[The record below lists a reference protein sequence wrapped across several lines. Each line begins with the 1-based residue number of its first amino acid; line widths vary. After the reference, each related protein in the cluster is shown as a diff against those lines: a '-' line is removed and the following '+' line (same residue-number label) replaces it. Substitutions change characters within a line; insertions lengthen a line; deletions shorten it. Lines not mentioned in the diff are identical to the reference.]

1 MKLRVF
7 ATFILN
13 IFSFA
18 VYSQHSVEFDIP
30 SNSFENEYRISN
42 PSLKYSFDEIS
53 QIHNYSNNWDFDN
66 DGIKDELYF
75 VGTGGAHIY
84 YFLRVVL
91 SSDKKVRDLNFIQS
105 DVPFLNET
113 DTLKFKKISVGFA
126 VKKLGKDLTPT
137 IIVRLDESTYDA
149 FKKELMKQKIKTR
162 NSLICFKNG
171 KMKFSSF

>member
-1 MKLRVF
+1 MKLIVF

-13 IFSFA
+13 VFSFA
-18 VYSQHSVEFDIP
+18 VCSQHSVEFDIP

-53 QIHNYSNNWDFDN
+53 QIHNYSHNWDFDN

-91 SSDKKVRDLNFIQS
+91 SSDKKVRDVNFIQS
-105 DVPFLNET
+105 DFPFLNET
-113 DTLKFKKISVGFA
+113 IKLNSEKSNVGFA
-126 VKKLGKDLTPT
+126 VLNIEKELTPS
-137 IIVRLDESTYDA
+137 IIVRLDESTFDA
-149 FKKELMKQKIKTR
+149 FKKEFMKENIKTR
-162 NSLICFKNG
+162 NSLISFKKG
-171 KMKFSSF
+171 KMKFGCF